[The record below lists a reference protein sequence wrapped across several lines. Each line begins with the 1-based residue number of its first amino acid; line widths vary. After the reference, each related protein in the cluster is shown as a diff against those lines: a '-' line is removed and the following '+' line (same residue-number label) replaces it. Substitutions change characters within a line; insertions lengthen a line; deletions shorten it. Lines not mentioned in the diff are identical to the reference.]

1 MSMAGMGLMGVVAGA
16 STAGILG
23 VVRLVGDT
31 WLPRLAANSEQ
42 KHQMMANLHSQ
53 RAEAVQRWRAGL
65 AIARDTHRQWAAGP
79 RDHDAPN
86 VVGDEWFE
94 GLRPHLPTTGEAA
107 KYRTAHEVNCDNA
120 TVALLSLEM
129 GRIEREWVD
138 ETKSYPRRARN

>member
-1 MSMAGMGLMGVVAGA
+1 
-16 STAGILG
+16 
-23 VVRLVGDT
+23 
-31 WLPRLAANSEQ
+31 
-42 KHQMMANLHSQ
+42 MMANLHSQ

-94 GLRPHLPTTGEAA
+94 GLRPHLPTSGEAA

>member
-1 MSMAGMGLMGVVAGA
+1 MGLLGVAAGA
-16 STAGILG
+16 STAGVLSI
-23 VVRLVGDT
+23 VRMMADT
-31 WLPRLAANSEQ
+31 WFPWLAANSEH
-42 KHQMMANLHSQ
+42 KNQMMANLHSQ

-138 ETKSYPRRARN
+138 ETKSYPRRGRN